1 MSEYDIYSDIA
12 KRTGGDVYIGVVGPV
27 RTGKSTFI
35 KRFMDEL
42 VIPNITDEHKKERA
56 TDELPQ
62 SAGGKTIMTT
72 EPKFVPN
79 EAVDIEL
86 GENAH
91 MKVRMIDCVGYMV
104 SSANGYLEDGTPRM
118 VQTPWY
124 DHQIP
129 FTQAAEI
136 GTKKVICDHCTIGLV
151 VTSDGS
157 ITDIERGDYEEP
169 EQRVIDEL
177 KQIGKPFTI
186 LLNSKN
192 PFSDE
197 AQALK
202 EELEK
207 KYGVAVCA
215 VNCAKLS
222 KNDIHKIIQT
232 VLFEFPVSEIKL
244 NVPLWLEGL
253 DENHP
258 LKQSLYDS
266 LLPAAAEISTVKD
279 ANLLNNR
286 LCDCD
291 FIKDIKTEEM
301 DLGSGYIT
309 LNLSTP
315 DDLFYNILGELSGLK
330 IGGEEDLIQ
339 TICDLSKVKTEYDKI
354 SYALDEVKR
363 TGYGIVSPGVDELVL
378 EEPEIVKQ
386 GSRYGVKLKA
396 SAPSIHMI
404 RADISTEVSPVV
416 GSEKQSEEL
425 VSYLMSGFDTDPKK
439 IWESNIFG
447 KSLHELVNAGLH
459 NKLSRMPDDARQKL
473 QETLQKI
480 INEGS
485 GGLICII
492 L

>member
-42 VIPNITDEHKKERA
+42 VIPNITDENKKARA
-56 TDELPQ
+56 IDELPQ

-79 EAVDIEL
+79 EAVEINL
-86 GENAH
+86 SENSH
-91 MKVRMIDCVGYMV
+91 MKVRLIDCVGYIV
-104 SSANGYLEDGTPRM
+104 SGAAGYLENNTPRM

-124 DHQIP
+124 KQQIP
-129 FTQAAEI
+129 FTEAAQI
-136 GTKKVICDHCTIGLV
+136 GTKKVICDHCNIGLV
-151 VTSDGS
+151 ITTDAT
-157 ITDIERGDYEEP
+157 ITDIDRADYEDAEK
-169 EQRVIDEL
+169 RVIEEL
-177 KQIGKPFTI
+177 TQIGKPFTV

-192 PFSDE
+192 PNSE
-197 AQALK
+197 KTQQLK
-202 EELEK
+202 TELENR
-207 KYGVAVCA
+207 YGVGITA
-215 VNCAKLS
+215 VNCAELT
-222 KNDIHKIIQT
+222 KNDINNIIRNI
-232 VLFEFPVSEIKL
+232 LLEFPISEMKIS
-244 NVPLWLEGL
+244 VPRWLESL
-253 DENHP
+253 NKSHP
-258 LKQSLYDS
+258 LKTSVYDA
-266 LLPAAAEISTVKD
+266 LLSATANISTAKD
-279 ANLLNNR
+279 ANLLKNS
-286 LCDCD
+286 LSDCD
-291 FIKDIKTEEM
+291 FIKDIKTDEINLGNGCVNFSLEM
-301 DLGSGYIT
+301 
-309 LNLSTP
+309 P
-315 DDLFYNILGELSGLK
+315 DNLFYKTLGELSG
-330 IGGEEDLIQ
+330 IEICGEEELIE
-339 TICDLSKVKTEYDKI
+339 TVCNLSKIKQEYDKI

-363 TGYGIVSPGVDELVL
+363 TGYGIVSPGIDELML

-425 VSYLMSGFDTDPKK
+425 ISYLMSGFDTDPKQ

-473 QETLQKI
+473 RETLQKI